1 LSASGFDDKLAFG
14 FGPGPAIIHFLAI
27 SSVLRFG
34 RATDRDTTNQPL
46 LFIFAAKRRKLL
58 DRPKLYDDV
67 YHLITN

>member
-46 LFIFAAKRRKLL
+46 LFILPQSGESCLTGRSYMMMF
-58 DRPKLYDDV
+58 
-67 YHLITN
+67 IT